1 MPKCVVIGHGGNHV
15 KVDSDMMR
23 LIHRRATRAYLE
35 KRYHL
40 TRDNC
45 CVCGT
50 SISTEY
56 GEPLG
61 RYFVMDTKGR
71 FYCMNCD
78 KHFGEGDERLYIA
91 KEDEDIE

>member
-1 MPKCVVIGHGGNHV
+1 MPKCVVMGHGGDPV
-15 KVDSDMMR
+15 KVDSELMR
-23 LIHRRATRAYLE
+23 LIHKRVTRAYLE
-35 KRYHL
+35 KQYHL

-50 SISTEY
+50 YISTEY

-61 RYFVMDTKGR
+61 RYFVMDTRGR

-78 KHFGEGDERLYIA
+78 KHFSEGDERIYVT
-91 KEDEDIE
+91 KEDEDDE

>member
-1 MPKCVVIGHGGNHV
+1 VDIGF
-15 KVDSDMMR
+15 
-23 LIHRRATRAYLE
+23 IHKQAERTYLE

-45 CVCGT
+45 WRCGA
-50 SISTEY
+50 SLSTAW

-78 KHFGEGDERLYIA
+78 RHFDEGDERIYVPE
-91 KEDEDIE
+91 EDM